1 MGSVITGTG
10 MFVPDRKV
18 TNEDLSRVM
27 DTDPEWIERRTGV
40 QTRYF
45 ASPGTGPSD
54 LAVAA
59 GTEALADAGI
69 TAADVDVLITAT
81 MTPDS
86 FAPGIAPL
94 VQTKMGLGPIPAHD
108 IRQQC
113 SGFLYGLDLAD
124 ALLDA
129 GKAET
134 VLVVGA
140 EVHAG
145 YQPWVESWPY
155 LLGQSDTPPTA
166 EQYDRNTRFRA
177 WSVLFGDGAGAA
189 VLRRSQAPNGGILA
203 SRLSTDGSH
212 FDLIHVPAPGFV
224 RQPYLTQEIID
235 ADLHMP
241 TMKGRELFRQ
251 AVTLMPAAVRAVL
264 DDVDLTVA
272 DLDVV
277 VAHQANARIVDAA
290 RKQLGLDA
298 DIVPIN
304 IDRYGNTTAATLP
317 ILYDELRRAG
327 RVPPGALVAF
337 TAFGA
342 GAHWGAIL
350 YREPMAT
357 PA

>member
-1 MGSVITGTG
+1 MGNVITGTG
-10 MFVPDRKV
+10 RFVPDRRI

-27 DTDPEWIERRTGV
+27 DTNPEWIERRSGV
-40 QTRYF
+40 KTRYI
-45 ASPGTGPSD
+45 AAPGVGPSD
-54 LAVAA
+54 LAAAA
-59 GTEALADAGI
+59 GAAAVDDAGL
-69 TAADVDVLITAT
+69 TVDDVDVLITAT

-94 VQTKMGLGPIPAHD
+94 VQTKMGLGPVAAHD

-124 ALLDA
+124 ALLSS
-129 GKAET
+129 GKAT
-134 VLVVGA
+134 TALVVGA

-145 YQPWVESWPY
+145 YQPWIESVPF

-166 EQYDRNTRFRA
+166 EQYERNTQYRA

-189 VLRRSQAPNGGILA
+189 ILQRDANPTAGIIA
-203 SRLSTDGSH
+203 SRLFTDGTH
-212 FDLIHVPAPGFV
+212 FDLIHVPAPGFT
-224 RQPYLTQEIID
+224 RQPYLSLDVID

-251 AVTLMPAAVRAVL
+251 AVTLMPQAVEAVL
-264 DDVDLTVA
+264 ADAGLAVA

-290 RKQLGLDA
+290 RKQLGVDA
-298 DIVPIN
+298 EVVPIN
-304 IDRYGNTTAATLP
+304 IDRYGNTTAGTLP
-317 ILYDELRRAG
+317 ILFDELRRDG
-327 RVPPGALVAF
+327 KIQPGALVAF

-342 GAHWGAIL
+342 GAHWGAVL
-350 YREPMAT
+350 YREPEAR
-357 PA
+357 

>member
-1 MGSVITGTG
+1 MGSVIVGTG
-10 MFVPDRKV
+10 MHVPERKI

-27 DTDPEWIERRTGV
+27 DTDPAWIEKRSGV
-40 QTRYF
+40 RTRYF
-45 ASPGTGPSD
+45 AAPGTGPSD

-59 GTEALADAGI
+59 GSKALDDAGLSVN
-69 TAADVDVLITAT
+69 DVDALITAT

-94 VQTKMGLGPIPAHD
+94 VQAKMGLGSIAAHD

-124 ALLDA
+124 ALLTA
-129 GKAET
+129 GKADT

-155 LLGQSDTPPTA
+155 LLGQSDTPPTP
-166 EQYDRNTRFRA
+166 EQYERNTRYRA

-189 VLRRSQAPNGGILA
+189 VVQRGPSSDTGILA
-203 SRLSTDGSH
+203 SRLFTDGNH
-212 FDLIHVPAPGFV
+212 FDLIHVSAPGFA
-224 RQPYLTQEIID
+224 RQPYLTQDVID
-235 ADLHMP
+235 AELHMP
-241 TMKGRELFRQ
+241 SMKGRELFRQ
-251 AVTLMPAAVRAVL
+251 AVTLMPDAIRRVL
-264 DDVDLTVA
+264 DDAGLSVS

-290 RKQLGLDA
+290 RKQLGVDA
-298 DIVPIN
+298 EVVPIN

-317 ILYDELRRAG
+317 ILFDELRRSG

-350 YREPMAT
+350 YREPE
-357 PA
+357 

>member
-10 MFVPDRKV
+10 MFVPDRRV

-27 DTDPEWIERRTGV
+27 DTDPEWIVRRSGV
-40 QTRYF
+40 ETRYV
-45 ASPGTGPSD
+45 AAPGIGPSD
-54 LAVAA
+54 LGTAAAAKAVQ
-59 GTEALADAGI
+59 DAGLAVGDI
-69 TAADVDVLITAT
+69 DALITAT

-94 VQTKMGLGPIPAHD
+94 IQTKLGLGPVAAHD

-124 ALLDA
+124 ALLA
-129 GKAET
+129 SRKAST

-145 YQPWVESWPY
+145 YQPWIESWPY
-155 LLGQSDTPPTA
+155 LAGQSDVPPTP
-166 EQYDRNTRFRA
+166 EQYARNTEYRS

-189 VLRRSQAPNGGILA
+189 VLQHDTNTDVGIIG
-203 SRLSTDGSH
+203 SRLFTDGNH
-212 FDLIHVPAPGFV
+212 FDLIHVSAPGFT
-224 RQPYLTQEIID
+224 RQPYLDHSVLD

-251 AVTLMPAAVRAVL
+251 AVTLMPRAIEAVL
-264 DDVDLTVA
+264 TDVGLTVA

-290 RKQLGLDA
+290 RKQLGVDA
-298 DIVPIN
+298 EVVPIN
-304 IDRYGNTTAATLP
+304 IDRYGNTTAGTLP
-317 ILYDELRRAG
+317 ILFDELRREG
-327 RVPPGALVAF
+327 RIPPGALVAF

-342 GAHWGAIL
+342 GAHWGAVL
-350 YREPMAT
+350 YREPST
-357 PA
+357 R

>member
-1 MGSVITGTG
+1 MGSVIIGTG
-10 MFVPDRKV
+10 MHVPDRKI

-40 QTRYF
+40 RTRFF
-45 ASPGTGPSD
+45 AAPGIGPSD
-54 LAVAA
+54 LAAAA
-59 GTEALADAGI
+59 GAAALADAGI
-69 TAADVDVLITAT
+69 GVGDIDALITAT
-81 MTPDS
+81 MTPDA

-94 VQTKMGLGPIPAHD
+94 VQTKMGLGTIAAHD

-124 ALLDA
+124 ALLKA
-129 GKAET
+129 GKADT
-134 VLVVGA
+134 VLVIGA

-155 LLGQSDTPPTA
+155 LLGQSETPPTP
-166 EQYDRNTRFRA
+166 EQYERNNTYRS

-189 VLRRSQAPNGGILA
+189 VLRRHDDANTGILA
-203 SRLSTDGSH
+203 SRLFTDGDH
-212 FDLIHVPAPGFV
+212 FDLIHVPAPGFT
-224 RQPYLTQEIID
+224 RQPHLSHEIID

-251 AVTLMPAAVRAVL
+251 AVTLMPQAVRQVL

-272 DLDVV
+272 DLDLV

-298 DIVPIN
+298 AIVPIN
-304 IDRYGNTTAATLP
+304 IDKYGNTTAATLP
-317 ILYDELRRAG
+317 ILYDELRRDH
-327 RVPPGALVAF
+327 RITPGALVAF

-350 YREPMAT
+350 YREAAT
-357 PA
+357 

>member
-1 MGSVITGTG
+1 MGSVIIGTG
-10 MFVPDRKV
+10 MFVPDREI
-18 TNEDLSRVM
+18 TNEALSRVM
-27 DTDPEWIERRTGV
+27 GTDPEWIERRSGV
-40 QTRYF
+40 RTRYV
-45 ASPGTGPSD
+45 AAPGVGPSD
-54 LAVAA
+54 LGTAA
-59 GTEALADAGI
+59 GALAVESAGLDVEAIDA
-69 TAADVDVLITAT
+69 LITAT

-94 VQTKMGLGPIPAHD
+94 IQTNMGLGPVAAHD

-124 ALLDA
+124 ALLASD
-129 GKAET
+129 KATT

-145 YQPWVESWPY
+145 YQPWIESWPD
-155 LLGQSDTPPTA
+155 LAGQSSTPPTA
-166 EQYDRNTRFRA
+166 EQYDRNTKYRA

-189 VLRRSQAPNGGILA
+189 VLRYDPDPAVGIIG
-203 SRLSTDGSH
+203 SRLFTDGNH
-212 FDLIHVPAPGFV
+212 FDLIHVSAPGFS
-224 RQPYLTQEIID
+224 RQPYLDHGVLD

-251 AVTLMPAAVRAVL
+251 AVTLMPQAVEAVL
-264 DDVDLTVA
+264 DDAGLTVA

-290 RKQLGLDA
+290 RRQLGVDA
-298 DIVPIN
+298 DVVPIN
-304 IDRYGNTTAATLP
+304 IDRYGNTTAGTLP
-317 ILYDELRRAG
+317 ILFDELRRAG

-342 GAHWGAIL
+342 GAHWGAVL
-350 YREPMAT
+350 YREPDA
-357 PA
+357 A